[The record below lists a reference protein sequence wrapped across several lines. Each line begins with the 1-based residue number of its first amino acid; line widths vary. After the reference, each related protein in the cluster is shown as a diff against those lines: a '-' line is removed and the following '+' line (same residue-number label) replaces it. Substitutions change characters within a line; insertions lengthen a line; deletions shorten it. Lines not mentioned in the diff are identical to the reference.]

1 MSNTKD
7 FDVKRN
13 EILDCAAKL
22 FMTKGYESTSVNTI
36 LKEIGIAKGTFYYYF
51 DSKEEVMDG
60 VVMRFVDEELKYA
73 QSILA
78 DDSITPI
85 EKLIK
90 ALFKQNQSDN
100 EINMVKQMYEAN
112 NALMKQR
119 ALQRTLEII
128 CPIYA
133 EIISQGNEQQIFSSK
148 TPLADIQFLLA
159 GVQTLYDLSHLEN
172 AHIKV
177 NQMAILETFF
187 QVLGINETKISKNQI
202 SKLMEE

>member
-22 FMTKGYESTSVNTI
+22 FMIKGYESTSVNTI

-90 ALFKQNQSDN
+90 ALFKQNKSDN